1 MGEHGGRPPYPIW
14 GIIKKNIC
22 LLISCYFYTRMVG
35 RRDLSILHTP
45 LQIGLFAGKCS
56 PVLCVSTPMLLWR
69 KNTRLLE
76 PSGLSFR
83 TRRRRPVCQEAYA
96 LPCCAFRARRWKLS
110 CKRMNGFLY
119 SPARAFHFL
128 SVIIKGV
135 WGGAPWLRAALALFT
150 TSFLSCKGVWGPAPP
165 CFRMAFDLPLPPIP
179 AKKDRAKALSFF
191 FKNPEPSEC
200 SPASGSP
207 CARRAGWRLGCRE

>member
-1 MGEHGGRPPYPIW
+1 MLSCVVRFHTYAPVEEVPEWWDGET
-14 GIIKKNIC
+14 C
-22 LLISCYFYTRMVG
+22 QFCTR
-35 RRDLSILHTP
+35 RCKL
-45 LQIGLFAGKCS
+45 ACS
-56 PVLCVSTPMLLWR
+56 PVNALPCCAFPHLCSCGEKIPDCWNPAVCH
-69 KNTRLLE
+69 
-76 PSGLSFR
+76 FR

-150 TSFLSCKGVWGPAPP
+150 TSFLSCKGVWGPAPMFQNGP
-165 CFRMAFDLPLPPIP
+165 
-179 AKKDRAKALSFF
+179 
-191 FKNPEPSEC
+191 
-200 SPASGSP
+200 
-207 CARRAGWRLGCRE
+207 